1 MRRTVAKV
9 AVGVVAGA
17 VLVGAP
23 TYAVASQE
31 DSSSSHRHSSSMGE
45 VMSDPEMRKEM
56 KSFMSDMMSDPEHR
70 RQMRSMMSETMKGM
84 SMGDGSMSMR
94 GQ

>member
-1 MRRTVAKV
+1 MKRTVAKV

-31 DSSSSHRHSSSMGE
+31 DSSHQHSSSMGE
-45 VMSDPEMRKEM
+45 MMPDPEMRTEM